1 MSKLSVFKFNIGLGT
16 SYSDINSI
24 INNYL
29 NDSSFIYD
37 YNAQCY
43 VVGEISE
50 KKANEHMALE
60 IVDALYDNAKGI
72 SHIYVNQNLH
82 PCLNYRIDGNQL
94 IIKAYILNDFANYK
108 ICIHSNVNTNAAGK
122 EYYNDLKENLFD
134 KLQQNNVNL
143 ISVETEKL
151 KDGSSTKLLKKII
164 IIFLPI
170 IVFFGLMALVSYL
183 RTH

>member
-1 MSKLSVFKFNIGLGT
+1 MSKLSVFKFDISLGT
-16 SYSDINSI
+16 SYNDINLI

-29 NDSSFIYD
+29 NDSGFIYN

-50 KKANEHMALE
+50 KKANDHMALE
-60 IVDALYDNAKGI
+60 MADALYDNAIGI

-82 PCLNYRIDGNQL
+82 PCLSYSIDKNQL
-94 IIKAYILNDFANYK
+94 IIRAYILNDFANIKNY
-108 ICIHSNVNTNAAGK
+108 IHSNVNTNAAGK

-143 ISVETEKL
+143 VSVETEKV

-164 IIFLPI
+164 IIILPI
-170 IVFFGLMALVSYL
+170 IVFFGLMALISYL
-183 RTH
+183 